1 MRLSRLRFF
10 FMAGTSNLEACV
22 QFIVDQGMNSMIAH
36 VYTKGISD
44 PVVTLAVGGKAFRLC
59 ETEPKLLE
67 LVGSEGGSFAWGN
80 REIKEGGNAAGGVE
94 GKPAGDRIAADTEK
108 VGKVDTSGRLSGGD
122 EVEHL
127 ETFALVGVVFTM
139 KAGLEVVSRFDNDGH
154 CAVHGGI
161 LIEYV

>member
-1 MRLSRLRFF
+1 
-10 FMAGTSNLEACV
+10 
-22 QFIVDQGMNSMIAH
+22 MIEH
-36 VYTKGISD
+36 VNTKGIGD
-44 PVVTLAVGGKAFRLC
+44 PLLDLAVGGKALRLGKA
-59 ETEPKLLE
+59 ETKLLK
-67 LVGSEGGSFAWGN
+67 LVGREGGSFAWGN

-94 GKPAGDRIAADTEK
+94 GKPAGERIAADAEK
-108 VGKVDTSGRLSGGD
+108 GSKLDTSGRLSGGH

-127 ETFALVGVVFTM
+127 ETFALVGVLFTV